1 MNITKSESRY
11 DRHKT
16 HCKGEVDAY
25 IAFFGIE
32 YLSDWYYDIELSERK
47 SAVIRS
53 FRDNGV
59 EDDMPHVTINYES
72 IYHFEFRI
80 WQHVKGDSIDED
92 IFQEPVADS
101 ALDFVFNF

>member
-1 MNITKSESRY
+1 MKNELSRY
-11 DRHKT
+11 DRHT
-16 HCKGEVDAY
+16 NYCKKEVDAY

-32 YLSDWYYDIELSERK
+32 YLSDWYHEIELSERK

-59 EDDMPHVTINYES
+59 DDDMPHVTINYES

-92 IFQEPVADS
+92 ISQEPVADS